1 MAKKAAEGKRLGRGL
16 AALIGDMDN
25 EVEAVERAR
34 SQRRVPIEFLRAN
47 PRNPRQDFVEAD
59 LEDLTR
65 SVKEKG
71 IMQPILVR
79 PVEGNADNFEI
90 IAGERRWRAAQGA
103 GLHEVPVLIHEVND
117 KEALELA
124 IIENVQ
130 RADLNALEEALGY
143 DQLIQQFEYTQAEL
157 AEVIGKSRS
166 HVANTLR
173 LMKLPDSVK
182 DYLKQGALTAG
193 HARALITAD
202 NPEEL
207 ARKIVEEGMTVREA
221 EKAGQEKA
229 ADEGTSEPKLKK
241 EKDADTVAL
250 EQRLT
255 NRLGWNVLVNPK
267 KKGGELKIQYKSLE
281 QLDAIIALLEREG

>member
-1 MAKKAAEGKRLGRGL
+1 MSMAKKAADGKRLGRGL

-25 EVEAVERAR
+25 EVQAVERAR
-34 SQRRVPIEFLRAN
+34 SQRRIPIEFLRPN
-47 PRNPRQDFVEAD
+47 PRNPRQDFVEQD

-79 PVEGNADNFEI
+79 PVDDQEDSFEI
-90 IAGERRWRAAQGA
+90 IAGERRWRAAQKA
-103 GLHEVPVLIHEVND
+103 GLHEVPVLVHEVND

-130 RADLNALEEALGY
+130 RADLNSLEEALGY
-143 DQLIQQFEYTQAEL
+143 EQLIEQFDYTQAEL

-173 LMKLPDSVK
+173 LLKLPDSIK
-182 DYLKQGALTAG
+182 DYLKQGELTAG

-207 ARKIVEEGMTVREA
+207 ARRIVEDGMTVRDA
-221 EKAGQEKA
+221 EKAGQEKVA
-229 ADEGTSEPKLKK
+229 AKEKAPKEKK
-241 EKDADTVAL
+241 EKDADTIAL
-250 EQRLT
+250 EKRLSDH
-255 NRLGWNVLVNPK
+255 LGWNVFVAPK
-267 KKGGELKIQYKSLE
+267 KKGGEVKIQYKSLE
-281 QLDAIIALLEREG
+281 QLDAIIALLEK

>member
-1 MAKKAAEGKRLGRGL
+1 MAKKPSDGKRLGRGL

-34 SQRRVPIEFLRAN
+34 SQRRIPIEFLRPN
-47 PRNPRQDFVEAD
+47 PRNPRRDFVEVE

-79 PVEGNADNFEI
+79 SVDGADDSFEI

-103 GLHEVPVLIHEVND
+103 GLHEVPVLIHDVSD

-130 RADLNALEEALGY
+130 RSDLNALEEALGY
-143 DQLIQQFEYTQAEL
+143 DQLIQEFDYTQAEL

-173 LMKLPDSVK
+173 LLKLPESIK
-182 DYLKQGALTAG
+182 EYLKRGELTAG

-207 ARKIVEEGMTVREA
+207 ARRIVEDGMTVRDA
-221 EKAGQEKA
+221 EKAGQDTIKEKK
-229 ADEGTSEPKLKK
+229 ETKPRK

-250 EQRLT
+250 EKRLT
-255 NRLGWNVLVNPK
+255 DHLGWNVFVTPK
-267 KKGGELKIQYKSLE
+267 KKGGEIKIQYKSLE
-281 QLDAIIALLEREG
+281 QLDAIIALLEQ

>member
-1 MAKKAAEGKRLGRGL
+1 MAKKPAEGKRLGRGL

-25 EVEAVERAR
+25 EAQAIERAR
-34 SQRRVPIEFLRAN
+34 SQRRIPIEFLRPN
-47 PRNPRQDFVEAD
+47 PRNPRQDFVEKD
-59 LEDLTR
+59 LDDLTR

-71 IMQPILVR
+71 IMNPILCRAVKD
-79 PVEGNADNFEI
+79 EEDSYEI
-90 IAGERRWRAAQGA
+90 IAGERRWRAAQSA
-103 GLHEVPVLIHEVND
+103 GLHEVPVLIHDVND

-143 DQLIQQFEYTQAEL
+143 DQLIAEFDYTQAEL
-157 AEVIGKSRS
+157 ADVIGKSRS

-173 LMKLPDSVK
+173 LLKLPESIK
-182 DYLKQGALTAG
+182 DYLKKGELTAG
-193 HARALITAD
+193 HARALITAE

-207 ARKIVEEGMTVREA
+207 ARRIVEDGMTVRDA
-221 EKAGQEKA
+221 EKAGQEK
-229 ADEGTSEPKLKK
+229 EKVKEPKPKK

-250 EQRLT
+250 EKRLT
-255 NRLGWNVLVNPK
+255 DRLGWNVFIAPK

-281 QLDAIIALLEREG
+281 QLDAIIAILEKQ